1 MIEVDHKE
9 TNSIKSITVKKIEVD
24 VSACFIKRNM
34 LTFAKHSLKNF
45 VCDFVDT
52 FCFPTHKVRE
62 IYAKMTLSNAVCIWT
77 LQIQTAVLF
86 FCKLECSIKESKVR
100 NLMLEILSETEI
112 HR

>member
-86 FCKLECSIKESKVR
+86 FASWSVQLKNQRS
-100 NLMLEILSETEI
+100 EI
-112 HR
+112 